1 MDIYRHQLSPSRR
14 QRNASAQADP
24 SLTGTL
30 ILLLLMETGS
40 LHPRVVFVKYFINS
54 QKHTL
59 FCSNY
64 HPFLLC
70 SWKWMGP
77 VIHRSSLLYL
87 INPCSVFQ
95 SLAFLLLSAAVELYS
110 GKGDQTAWLQS
121 KLPGS
126 NLDCLALDFA
136 FASPGF
142 SFAVCKIGD

>member
-1 MDIYRHQLSPSRR
+1 
-14 QRNASAQADP
+14 
-24 SLTGTL
+24 
-30 ILLLLMETGS
+30 
-40 LHPRVVFVKYFINS
+40 
-54 QKHTL
+54 
-59 FCSNY
+59 
-64 HPFLLC
+64 
-70 SWKWMGP
+70 MGP

-136 FASPGF
+136 SASPGF